1 MTHSSTPALACSVRA
16 CVRAAGGAN
25 LQSERAAATR
35 LCVVLCLRG
44 ADPRRLLQRAV
55 LRCNTSCCADPP
67 TYLIYRRLLRLDVL
81 LLNVVRRRLRT
92 SELPSPAPP
101 RAFIYRD
108 SSARHVVRCMPRVSS
123 AARGLSACEVR
134 RGAEG
139 AAVVP
144 WHLMLMAVDA
154 ALEHEADAARVGEA
168 RAQEVQQRGGDRR

>member
-16 CVRAAGGAN
+16 CVRTAGGAN
-25 LQSERAAATR
+25 LQSERG
-35 LCVVLCLRG
+35 RG
-44 ADPRRLLQRAV
+44 HAPVRCFVYAGGPTRRLLQRAV

-134 RGAEG
+134 RG
-139 AAVVP
+139 
-144 WHLMLMAVDA
+144 
-154 ALEHEADAARVGEA
+154 R
-168 RAQEVQQRGGDRR
+168 RSCRGT